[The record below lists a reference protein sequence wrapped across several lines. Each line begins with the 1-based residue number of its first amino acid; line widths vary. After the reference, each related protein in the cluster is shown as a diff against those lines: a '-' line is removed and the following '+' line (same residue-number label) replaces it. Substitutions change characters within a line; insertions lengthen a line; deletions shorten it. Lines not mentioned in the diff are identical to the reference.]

1 MTVKEAAF
9 LALRLRYNSAYT
21 AHQSAGAG
29 GLNLGMKRVCFSGLQ
44 LGGIMEGNPDWP
56 ALLTAHLGALQEFE
70 RITKALTAAVIERNA
85 APADLRQ
92 LFAAESMA
100 RYAVILSRIRLVNAN
115 DSQPGLQLPITPGD
129 FGKRI

>member
-1 MTVKEAAF
+1 
-9 LALRLRYNSAYT
+9 
-21 AHQSAGAG
+21 
-29 GLNLGMKRVCFSGLQ
+29 MKRVCFSGLQ

-85 APADLRQ
+85 AAADLRQ